1 MNILIVESKN
11 DKAFFQY
18 LLQAMGISL
27 IPVTIFGLDEI
38 GGVRGLSQEALKK
51 ALTTN
56 INSLTNGITKDEIP
70 MLGILIDVDEQDKG
84 DKGMEGG
91 INNRLTLINTMITDV
106 FGTNPSFTKMCTD
119 IRDFVQI
126 EIETATLEKLPVK
139 ISCHFTNIEGRG
151 NLDTLQMA
159 IAKKENA
166 HIANC
171 LEEWKKC
178 YQKKLDIGLIDNK
191 YQIKKVDSEYEKLW
205 VNFCQNYDNLLSTK
219 SIEIFEKQ
227 WVDFYKKYD
236 TLNAKDRGN
245 SSARNAMETMLK
257 ERGLIIFDFNSPQQD
272 FQNLLRFLKS
282 FSKN

>member
-38 GGVRGLSQEALKK
+38 DGIRGLSPEALRK
-51 ALTTN
+51 ALITN
-56 INSLTNGITKDEIP
+56 INSLTNGVRRDEIP

-84 DKGMEGG
+84 DEGMKGG
-91 INNRLTLINTMITDV
+91 INNRLTSINTIITEV
-106 FGTNPSFTKMCTD
+106 LGTNPSFTKMCTD

-126 EIETATLEKLPVK
+126 EIETKTLEKLLIKVG
-139 ISCHFTNIEGRG
+139 CHFTNIEGRG

-178 YQKKLDIGLIDNK
+178 YQKKLETGLIDDK
-191 YQIKKVDSEYEKLW
+191 YQIKKIDSEYEKLW

-227 WVDFYKKYD
+227 WVNFYKKYD
-236 TLNAKDRGN
+236 TLDANSRGN
-245 SSARNAMETMLK
+245 SGKRNAMETMLK

-272 FQNLLRFLKS
+272 FQNLLSFLK
-282 FSKN
+282 